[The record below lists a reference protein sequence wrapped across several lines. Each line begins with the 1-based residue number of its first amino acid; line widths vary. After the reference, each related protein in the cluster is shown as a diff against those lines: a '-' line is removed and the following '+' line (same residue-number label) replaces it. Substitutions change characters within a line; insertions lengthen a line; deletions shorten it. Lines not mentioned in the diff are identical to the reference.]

1 MIELPEAFTIAR
13 QMNTTLKGKRIVEGM
28 RGNAPHKFAFYNHT
42 PEEYAAIL
50 QGTTVG
56 ETREHGGLILVDIE
70 PEYVLTLG
78 GGGERIVLHQNAQTL
93 PKKHQLLLHFADDM
107 YLSVTVQG
115 WGAAQLVR
123 QSELAKHLSVGPGAG
138 SVSPLSDAF
147 TWEYFQ
153 GLVGALEAD
162 DARSVKL
169 FLTSKP
175 GVLGIG
181 NGCLQDVLFHAKI
194 HPRRRMVDVT
204 EAERRALYEAIRSTL
219 KTMADQGGRDSDYD
233 LFDHPGGY
241 KRILHSKS
249 VGQPCPNC
257 GTPFEKA
264 QYLGG
269 SVYFCPACQV

>member
-1 MIELPEAFTIAR
+1 MIELPEAITIAR
-13 QMNTTLKGKRIVEGM
+13 QMNTALKGKQIVEGM

-50 QGTTVG
+50 QGKTVG
-56 ETREHGGLILVDIE
+56 EAREHGSLILVAIE

-78 GGGERIVLHQNAQTL
+78 GGGERIVL
-93 PKKHQLLLHFADDM
+93 
-107 YLSVTVQG
+107 G

-138 SVSPLSDAF
+138 GVSPLSDAF

-175 GVLGIG
+175 GVLDIG
-181 NGCLQDVLFHAKI
+181 NGCLQDILFHAKI

-233 LFDHPGGY
+233 LFNHPGGY